1 MKKMHNIKEL
11 VKKLCPNGVEYK
23 ELNTLVDYIQPTKY
37 IVKSTKYN
45 DEYDIP
51 VLTPGQT
58 FILGYTNEADGI
70 YKASKEKP
78 AILFDDFTTAFRWI
92 DFEFKVKSSAVK
104 ILVLKSNENN
114 FKYIYYAM
122 QCISYIPSQHARH
135 WISTYSKILI
145 PVPPIEV
152 QNEIVRILDN
162 FTELEAELKAE
173 LEVRKKQYEY
183 YRNTLLNFENAE
195 TLAAVH
201 THTHTHG
208 YFKEQIK
215 FIRFGEVAE
224 IVRGSSPRPISSFI
238 TNDDKGINWIKIGDV
253 DPTEKYITSAK
264 QKITIDGAKK
274 SRIVKKG
281 DFILSNSM
289 SFGRPYILKIDGCI
303 HDGWLSIS
311 KFEKIYNTDF
321 LYYLLSSDYVQK
333 QMRQKASIGTVQN
346 LNADIVKSIKL
357 PVYSMEYQHYV
368 VNILNIFDK
377 LINDIKQGLPA
388 EIEARRKQYEYYR
401 NKLLKFKELK
411 VENEE

>member
-1 MKKMHNIKEL
+1 MHNIKEL

-173 LEVRKKQYEY
+173 LEARKKQYEY
-183 YRNTLLNFENAE
+183 YRDKLLKE
-195 TLAAVH
+195 TNGNKTELH
-201 THTHTHG
+201 E
-208 YFKEQIK
+208 FLKIK
-215 FIRFGEVAE
+215 NGCDYKKLNVGKYPVYGTGGIMTYVDEYVYDKPSVLIPRKGSLDKLYYVEVPFWNVDTIFYTE
-224 IVRGSSPRPISSFI
+224 IDEKKANP
-238 TNDDKGINWIKIGDV
+238 
-253 DPTEKYITSAK
+253 KYIYYCLENEHLEQYNHAGGIPSLTQK
-264 QKITIDGAKK
+264 VLNRVKIPLPELEEQQKIV
-274 SRIVKKG
+274 S
-281 DFILSNSM
+281 ILD
-289 SFGRPYILKIDGCI
+289 R
-303 HDGWLSIS
+303 
-311 KFEKIYNTDF
+311 
-321 LYYLLSSDYVQK
+321 
-333 QMRQKASIGTVQN
+333 
-346 LNADIVKSIKL
+346 
-357 PVYSMEYQHYV
+357 
-368 VNILNIFDK
+368 FDK
-377 LINDIKQGLPA
+377 LCNDISQGLPA

-401 NKLLKFKELK
+401 DKLLNFKELK
-411 VENEE
+411 VENKE

>member
-122 QCISYIPSQHARH
+122 QCISYIPSQQARH
-135 WISTYSKILI
+135 CISTYSKILI
-145 PVPPIEV
+145 PVQPIEV

-173 LEVRKKQYEY
+173 LEARKKQYEY
-183 YRNTLLNFENAE
+183 YRDKLLKE
-195 TLAAVH
+195 TNGNKTELH
-201 THTHTHG
+201 E
-208 YFKEQIK
+208 FLKIK
-215 FIRFGEVAE
+215 NGCDYKKLNVGKYPVYGTGGIMTYVDEYVYDKPSVLIPRKGSLDKLYYVEVPFWNVDTIFYTE
-224 IVRGSSPRPISSFI
+224 IDEKKANP
-238 TNDDKGINWIKIGDV
+238 
-253 DPTEKYITSAK
+253 KYIYYCLENEHLEQYNHAGGIPSLTQK
-264 QKITIDGAKK
+264 VLNRVKIPLPELEEQQKIV
-274 SRIVKKG
+274 S
-281 DFILSNSM
+281 ILD
-289 SFGRPYILKIDGCI
+289 R
-303 HDGWLSIS
+303 
-311 KFEKIYNTDF
+311 
-321 LYYLLSSDYVQK
+321 
-333 QMRQKASIGTVQN
+333 
-346 LNADIVKSIKL
+346 
-357 PVYSMEYQHYV
+357 
-368 VNILNIFDK
+368 FDK
-377 LINDIKQGLPA
+377 LCNDISQGLPA

-401 NKLLKFKELK
+401 DKLLNFKELK
-411 VENEE
+411 VENKE

>member
-183 YRNTLLNFENAE
+183 YRDKLLNFENDE
-195 TLAAVH
+195 TIGAVH
-201 THTHTHG
+201 THTHTDTS
-208 YFKEQIK
+208 I
-215 FIRFGEVAE
+215 
-224 IVRGSSPRPISSFI
+224 
-238 TNDDKGINWIKIGDV
+238 DKK
-253 DPTEKYITSAK
+253 
-264 QKITIDGAKK
+264 
-274 SRIVKKG
+274 
-281 DFILSNSM
+281 
-289 SFGRPYILKIDGCI
+289 
-303 HDGWLSIS
+303 
-311 KFEKIYNTDF
+311 
-321 LYYLLSSDYVQK
+321 
-333 QMRQKASIGTVQN
+333 
-346 LNADIVKSIKL
+346 
-357 PVYSMEYQHYV
+357 
-368 VNILNIFDK
+368 
-377 LINDIKQGLPA
+377 
-388 EIEARRKQYEYYR
+388 
-401 NKLLKFKELK
+401 
-411 VENEE
+411 

>member
-173 LEVRKKQYEY
+173 LEARKKQYEY
-183 YRNTLLNFENAE
+183 YRDKLLKE
-195 TLAAVH
+195 TNGNKTELH
-201 THTHTHG
+201 E
-208 YFKEQIK
+208 FLKIK
-215 FIRFGEVAE
+215 NGCDYKKLNVGKYPVYGTGGIMTYVDEYVYDKPSVLIPRKGSLDKLYYVEVPFWNVDTIFYTE
-224 IVRGSSPRPISSFI
+224 IDEKKANP
-238 TNDDKGINWIKIGDV
+238 
-253 DPTEKYITSAK
+253 KYIYYCLENEHLEQYNHAGGIPSLTQK
-264 QKITIDGAKK
+264 VLNRVKIPLPELEEQQKIV
-274 SRIVKKG
+274 S
-281 DFILSNSM
+281 ILD
-289 SFGRPYILKIDGCI
+289 R
-303 HDGWLSIS
+303 
-311 KFEKIYNTDF
+311 
-321 LYYLLSSDYVQK
+321 
-333 QMRQKASIGTVQN
+333 
-346 LNADIVKSIKL
+346 
-357 PVYSMEYQHYV
+357 
-368 VNILNIFDK
+368 FDK
-377 LINDIKQGLPA
+377 LCNDISQGLPA

-401 NKLLKFKELK
+401 DKLLNFKELK
-411 VENEE
+411 VENKE